1 MNKLAVIAALA
12 LATNAKMGTVYY
24 YDDAYSPCFEWDDT
38 TMAWV
43 VGNVDAFADDSAN
56 GTSDSDGN
64 KYNYAFDITIDGTS
78 ADEYYCDNVN
88 IQAWNVE
95 WTVNTAD
102 ADAVDAM
109 FAVYYEEWT
118 WDVDTCS
125 GSYADDTSTAF
136 TSGEDVYADMASTT
150 CAYDVYA
157 EYMDGTDS
165 SGNTLSAST
174 QDFTVYTDN
183 SVVTA
188 VSAFALAGVAAMF
201 F

>member
-12 LATNAKMGTVYY
+12 LAANAKTMIY
-24 YDDAYSPCFEWDDT
+24 YDDAFAPCFEWDDT

-43 VGNVDAFADDSAN
+43 VGDVDDFADDSTN
-56 GTSDSDGN
+56 GTTDSDGN
-64 KYNYAFDITIDGTS
+64 KYNYAFDVTIDGTS
-78 ADEYYCDNVN
+78 DTEYYCDNVF
-88 IQAWNVE
+88 ISAWNIE

-102 ADAVDAM
+102 EDATDPM

-118 WDVDTCS
+118 LDGDECS
-125 GSYADDTSTAF
+125 GDWADDSSTAF
-136 TSGEDVYADMASTT
+136 TTGEDVYADEDSTT

-157 EYMDGTDS
+157 EYDDGTDS
-165 SGNTLSAST
+165 SGDTIDAST
-174 QDFTVYTDN
+174 QVFTVYTDN

-188 VSAFALAGVAAMF
+188 ASAFALAGVAAMF